1 MVDEFIWRA
10 ASNVDS
16 SSCRAKFLNFRKS
29 HPSLNGELAQA
40 KPAIPQH
47 EFLSSVLAQW
57 WVSEAYPLHA
67 CCPPEPKRNAMG
79 VIAEFQTK
87 VSAAP

>member
-47 EFLSSVLAQW
+47 EFLSSVLARG
-57 WVSEAYPLHA
+57 VRGLL
-67 CCPPEPKRNAMG
+67 PEPGGGR
-79 VIAEFQTK
+79 TK
-87 VSAAP
+87 GQI